1 MDLSTVVSRV
11 KQWLDT
17 NLGWVLAKVS
27 APDEATGISVVV
39 TAVDQKALD
48 RWTTWLVKAAE
59 KAKGLAISTA
69 EQFQD
74 AVQSALALRD
84 LEDDVKRAQKAAL
97 EPLREEAER
106 IKALHGPLAEG
117 LGTARQLFE
126 AKAGEWDRAE
136 KRRLL
141 EEQQRLERERQE
153 SERKLRE
160 AEEAAVA
167 AARAGIGSD
176 AVKQL
181 DLAAGE
187 AYLEHQQV
195 VTAQPVVPS
204 RPVGSVTAAG
214 SFTTREERDF
224 RIVDLNKVP
233 REYLKLDPAAV
244 KAALKRGVADIP
256 GLELFPVPV
265 NSTRRKR
272 AR

>member
-1 MDLSTVVSRV
+1 MDLTTIGARV
-11 KQWLDT
+11 KDWLLRQAQDMPADVAPGPDVQL
-17 NLGWVLAKVS
+17 NL
-27 APDEATGISVVV
+27 VV
-39 TAVDQKALD
+39 TVLDEKALD
-48 RWTTWLVKAAE
+48 RWSSWLVKAAE
-59 KAKGLAISTA
+59 KAKALTITSA
-69 EQFQD
+69 EDFQA
-74 AVQSALALRD
+74 AVKSALALRD
-84 LEDDVKRAQKAAL
+84 LADEVKQARKLAL
-97 EPLREEAER
+97 ESLKDEQER
-106 IKALHGPLAEG
+106 IKALFDPLAEG
-117 LGTARQLFE
+117 FDTARQVFE
-126 AKAGEWDRAE
+126 RLAGDWDRAE

-214 SFTTREERDF
+214 SFSTREERDF